1 MKEDLASPA
10 SIPPLAPPRGTM
22 PPTVWEQ
29 YGLWIVL
36 GGVALAALA
45 VGLIWLWRRP
55 KAPVPVSPET
65 RARQALEPLRQ
76 QTEDGAVLS
85 RVSQI
90 LRHYVTAA
98 FGLPDGELTT
108 TELCRVLNERPQLG
122 PEFPAAMGDFLRECD
137 RRKFASAPPA
147 PSLGAVPRALKLI
160 EMAEALR
167 AAAPQPEGA
176 AN

>member
-1 MKEDLASPA
+1 MKEDLASPG
-10 SIPPLAPPRGTM
+10 SIPPLAPPRGAM
-22 PPTVWEQ
+22 LPTFWEQ

-55 KAPVPVSPET
+55 RATAPVSPET
-65 RARQALEPLRQ
+65 QARQALEPLRQ
-76 QTEDGAVLS
+76 RIEDGAVLS

-108 TELCRVLNERPQLG
+108 TELCRALNERPQLG
-122 PEFPAAMGDFLRECD
+122 PEFPAAVGDFLRECD
-137 RRKFASAPPA
+137 RRKFAPAPPA
-147 PSLGAVPRALKLI
+147 PPLDAVAQALKLI

-167 AAAPQPEGA
+167 APAAQGSGA